1 LFLVKGRVQSSPE
14 VRKINPVRN
23 VWMIFLKRLIHRL
36 NLAGIEIRRVAVAA
50 DQREEMPNVF

>member
-1 LFLVKGRVQSSPE
+1 
-14 VRKINPVRN
+14 
-23 VWMIFLKRLIHRL
+23 MIFLNLLIYRL